1 MTRRPAIYKAFFLLG
16 ALLACACK
24 SDSASRSLATEDA
37 RWVAVAAVVE
47 VNLLGVDLIDNKNGW
62 AVGDISVA
70 NGAVLQT
77 TNGGRNWRP
86 ISSTDEVLAA
96 VDFISANRGWVAGY
110 AGRVQRTDD
119 GGVTWKL
126 QRTEHKGEVL
136 NSIFFLDSERGWAAG
151 GAGLLL
157 LTLNGGD
164 TWETIATGRTEDL
177 WSVRF
182 LTPDRGFIVGEDG
195 LILTTTDGGREWSA
209 QASGSKGALVGLAV
223 ASDHAIAVGEDGMI
237 LRTDDFETWSRAESK
252 TTESLNAVAINKSS
266 CWAVGSR
273 GATVGSSDR
282 GRTWTLAPTVVSR
295 DLMAVSVS
303 GPANA
308 IAVGRRGAVQFLAPD
323 R

>member
-1 MTRRPAIYKAFFLLG
+1 MLG

-24 SDSASRSLATEDA
+24 SDSASRPLAPEDA
-37 RWVAVAAVVE
+37 QWVAGSAVAE
-47 VNLLGVDLIDNKNGW
+47 VNLLGVDLVDDNNGW
-62 AVGDISVA
+62 AVGDISVV
-70 NGAVLQT
+70 NGAVLRT
-77 TNGGRNWRP
+77 TDGGRNWRP
-86 ISSTDEVLAA
+86 ISSCDEILAA
-96 VDFISANRGWVAGY
+96 VKFISANRGWVAGY

-126 QRTEHKGEVL
+126 QRNEHKGEVL
-136 NSIFFLDSERGWAAG
+136 NSIFFLDPERGWAAG
-151 GAGLLL
+151 GAGLVL

-164 TWETIATGRTEDL
+164 TWETIATGRAEDL

-182 LTPDRGFIVGEDG
+182 LTRDRGFIVGEDG

-223 ASDHAIAVGEDGMI
+223 ASDYAIAVGEDGLI
-237 LRTDDFETWSRAESK
+237 LRTDDFETWSTSESK

-273 GATVGSSDR
+273 GATVGSIDR
-282 GRTWTLAPTVVSR
+282 GWTWTSPPAVMSL

-308 IAVGRRGAVQFLAPD
+308 IAVGRRGAVQFLPPHK
-323 R
+323 